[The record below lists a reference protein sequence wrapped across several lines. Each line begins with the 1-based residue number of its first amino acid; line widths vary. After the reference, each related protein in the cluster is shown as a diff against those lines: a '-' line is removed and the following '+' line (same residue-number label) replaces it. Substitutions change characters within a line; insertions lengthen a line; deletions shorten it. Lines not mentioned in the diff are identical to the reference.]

1 MDDNTSLTRFLMLGA
16 LETLLNQ
23 AVELDP
29 DLAAALR
36 QLHGTVIRVRSE
48 RPVFS
53 IYLLLY
59 EDGIEVLGEY
69 EGHVDVRLR
78 GSLGALLQ
86 WILAPN
92 SDQGAD
98 DPVRVTG
105 PEHSVQTLSRAVAS
119 FSLWQALRHWLE
131 QHVQIDQVVAW
142 LRREDP
148 RWLGKLETL
157 AEDVSLIGRE
167 LGRQRLLLEE
177 VLDEIVG
184 FKHGLRRERQL
195 DMLFLCS
202 GMVLIVA
209 AFASAS
215 GQLPILYLDVQ
226 RGLQTLALGS
236 LGLTLILSRILFG
249 HRYPRR

>member
-1 MDDNTSLTRFLMLGA
+1 MDDNASLTRFLTLGA

-23 AVELDP
+23 AIELDAE
-29 DLAAALR
+29 LQGSLR
-36 QLHGTVIRVRSE
+36 QLHGTVVRIRSE

-59 EDGIEVLGEY
+59 EDGVEVLGEY

-86 WILAPN
+86 WVLAPN
-92 SDQGAD
+92 TEPDTDEQ
-98 DPVRVTG
+98 VRVTG
-105 PEHSVQTLSRAVAS
+105 PEDKVAILARTVSS
-119 FSLWQALRHWLE
+119 FSVWQVIKQWLDN
-131 QHVQIDQVVAW
+131 HVRVDQLVAW

-148 RWLGKLETL
+148 RWLPRLESL
-157 AEDVSLIGRE
+157 ASEVSTVGQE

-184 FKHGLRRERQL
+184 LKHGLRRERQL

-215 GQLPILYLDVQ
+215 GQLPVLYMNIQ
-226 RGLQTLALGS
+226 QGMQTLVLGS

-249 HRYPRR
+249 HRYTRR